1 MNDALKQM
9 SALELELR
17 SERIEILRYLRDEKE
32 RQLLITMLES
42 NICSSRRIRHLKE
55 LAVGRMLQ
63 SETDDEVIKGSVDHL
78 QQERE
83 HLEKT
88 AVNCLWPD
96 GSPVEIKGEPPYFGD
111 GEVEGRQPLYDEMDV
126 M

>member
-1 MNDALKQM
+1 MNETIKQM
-9 SALELELR
+9 SVLELELR
-17 SERIEILRYLRDEKE
+17 SERTEILRYLRDEKE
-32 RQLLITMLES
+32 RQMLFMMLEN
-42 NICSSRRIRHLKE
+42 NINSSRRIRHLKE

-83 HLEKT
+83 HLEQVI
-88 AVNCLWPD
+88 VN
-96 GSPVEIKGEPPYFGD
+96 
-111 GEVEGRQPLYDEMDV
+111 EVEGRQPLYDEMDV